1 MPISRFR
8 KTPSSDRAN
17 SIWKGL
23 EAMPDLDTATDDYI
37 YQNEIDLL
45 DFEDWEM
52 INRIW
57 FWEEESENE

>member
-1 MPISRFR
+1 
-8 KTPSSDRAN
+8 
-17 SIWKGL
+17 
-23 EAMPDLDTATDDYI
+23 MPDLDTATDDYI